1 MKFCIKIF
9 FLFLIPFY
17 SCGQSIRNMQT
28 NEIKKLLCHKWNISK
43 NIGSSQNSKDTI
55 RKEIIVFPAE
65 LNATVDFAVS
75 GIVNFNFV
83 KGSWKYIK
91 KNNQL
96 IVELNKKASNYNILK
111 ITKSEMLLV
120 QDENG
125 VLNKISLRRE
135 D

>member
-1 MKFCIKIF
+1 MKLSIKII

-17 SCGQSIRNMQT
+17 SYGQSIRNMQT

-43 NIGSSQNSKDTI
+43 DFGSSQISKDTI

-65 LNATVDFAVS
+65 LNATVDFASS
-75 GIVNFNFV
+75 GIVNFNYV

-91 KNNQL
+91 KDNQL

-111 ITKSEMLLV
+111 ITKSEMLLERYE
-120 QDENG
+120 DG